1 MHADFIGTLDENPP
15 LEDTDLVL
23 PSLYQSAIIK
33 CIDLKILWNDNS
45 QKELCCYEA

>member
-15 LEDTDLVL
+15 LGDTNLVL

-33 CIDLKILWNDNS
+33 FIDLKLM
-45 QKELCCYEA
+45 EGAVLL